1 MCKFCTTYSS
11 YLFLQLEKYLVLLV
25 SMFLNLQKLV
35 KDRQLATLLVKVTY
49 IILIS
54 DEIIFFLVWFG
65 IRFTLLHIMLTL
77 SEMVTFKILYLNI
90 YSRIAVI
97 NEYFL
102 TNFVT
107 SFNSIVISCFTLIH
121 VQLGEHKRMRLYF
134 KNFAEP
140 YEAYRKVNFP

>member
-1 MCKFCTTYSS
+1 MAFWIFSPS
-11 YLFLQLEKYLVLLV
+11 QGVHPHDVHVL
-25 SMFLNLQKLV
+25 
-35 KDRQLATLLVKVTY
+35 TY

-65 IRFTLLHIMLTL
+65 IRFALLHLMLTL
-77 SEMVTFKILYLNI
+77 SEMVTFKILYLYI

-107 SFNSIVISCFTLIH
+107 SFNSIVIFCFTLIH